1 MRFSMIM
8 AVEPP
13 PPLHKE
19 AIPYLA
25 FFYWRTVI
33 KLKTTL
39 APLIPIGCPI
49 EIAPPLTF
57 TLFTSKSNSFKFAST
72 VTAKASFIS

>member
-1 MRFSMIM
+1 MIM

-25 FFYWRTVI
+25 FFYYRTVI
-33 KLKTTL
+33 KLKITL

-49 EIAPPLTF
+49 EIAPPFTF
-57 TLFTSKSNSFKFAST
+57 TLFTSRSINFKFAST
-72 VTAKASFIS
+72 VTANASFIS